1 MALAVLESLHEC
13 PRHPYEIHQLMQ
25 EREVWRMVKVTPGS
39 LYHTIE
45 RLARDGL
52 IEVVETS
59 RAGRRPE
66 RTTYRMT
73 EAGQDA
79 FAERLRA
86 MIGEPATEYPQYP
99 VAVGM
104 LHELQ
109 RDDALTQLKR
119 RTIALEA
126 QLAADHVVEKR
137 LAEDGVHPLYWAD
150 VELRRR
156 QRETELDFT
165 RDLIDRITTSQVTWP
180 HREQHDEKHSEKQT
194 ENQTE
199 KQSEN
204 QPPRLTVV
212 DDGRESVG

>member
-1 MALAVLESLHEC
+1 MALAVLECLHEC
-13 PRHPYEIHQLMQ
+13 PRHPYEIHQTMQ
-25 EREVWRMVKVTPGS
+25 EREVWRMIKVTPGS

-45 RLARDGL
+45 RLARDEL

-66 RTTYRMT
+66 RTTYRIT

-86 MIGEPATEYPQYP
+86 MIAEPATEYPQYP

-104 LHELQ
+104 LHELE
-109 RDDALTQLKR
+109 RDDALVQLRR

-126 QLAADHVVEKR
+126 QLAADQVVEKR
-137 LAEDGVHPLYWAD
+137 VAEAGVHPLYWAD

-165 RDLIDRITTSQVTWP
+165 RELIDRIVAGRVTWP
-180 HREQHDEKHSEKQT
+180 PKKRQLTLVEK
-194 ENQTE
+194 ENF
-199 KQSEN
+199 
-204 QPPRLTVV
+204 
-212 DDGRESVG
+212 G

>member
-1 MALAVLESLHEC
+1 MALAVLECLHEC
-13 PRHPYEIHQLMQ
+13 PRHPYEIHQIMQ
-25 EREVWRMVKVTPGS
+25 EREVWRMIKVTPGS

-86 MIGEPATEYPQYP
+86 MIAEPATEYPQYP

-104 LHELQ
+104 VHELH
-109 RDDALTQLKR
+109 RDDALVQLRR

-137 LAEDGVHPLYWAD
+137 LAESDVHPLYWAD

-156 QRETELDFT
+156 QREAELEFT
-165 RDLIDRITTSQVTWP
+165 RELIDRIATGRVTWP
-180 HREQHDEKHSEKQT
+180 HEKRNEKRNEKPDT
-194 ENQTE
+194 ERR
-199 KQSEN
+199 
-204 QPPRLTVV
+204 PPRLTVV
-212 DDGRESVG
+212 DKGNQENVG

>member
-1 MALAVLESLHEC
+1 MALAVLECLHEC
-13 PRHPYEIHQLMQ
+13 PRHPYEIHQTMQ
-25 EREVWRMVKVTPGS
+25 EREVWRMIKVTPGS

-45 RLARDGL
+45 RLARDEL

-66 RTTYRMT
+66 RTTYRIT

-86 MIGEPATEYPQYP
+86 MIAEPATEYPQYP

-104 LHELQ
+104 LHELE
-109 RDDALTQLKR
+109 RDDALVQLRR

-126 QLAADHVVEKR
+126 QLAADQVVETR
-137 LAEDGVHPLYWAD
+137 VAEAGVHPLYWAD

-165 RDLIDRITTSQVTWP
+165 RELIDRIVAGRVTWP
-180 HREQHDEKHSEKQT
+180 PKKRQLTLVEK
-194 ENQTE
+194 ENF
-199 KQSEN
+199 
-204 QPPRLTVV
+204 
-212 DDGRESVG
+212 G